1 MSTTTIRIED
11 ALKERIAAAAERAG
25 KSSHAFI
32 LDTLAETV
40 ERSEM
45 DEELHRL
52 AEERWALLLQTRKTV
67 SWTDAKAYLEARAKG
82 DKPRRP
88 RARVRAS

>member
-1 MSTTTIRIED
+1 MSTITIRMGN
-11 ALKERIAAAAERAG
+11 ALNARVAAAAERAG

-32 LDTLAETV
+32 LDSLAETV

-52 AEERWALLLQTRKTV
+52 AEERWALFLQTRQTV
-67 SWTDAKAYLEARAKG
+67 SWADAKAYLEACTKAE
-82 DKPRRP
+82 KPRRP
-88 RARVRAS
+88 FPRATVS